1 MEEINALKRRIT
13 GEYCQV
19 IIYTQQGLAIDSC
32 NNLFNI
38 PKNTL
43 IQKLKNFE
51 SIDFQENGVNW
62 VANDLV
68 EIGSYQEDMK
78 YAKIMR
84 IGKVS
89 HIEAQLKSRLDIL
102 SVWLKSDIG
111 RQGENVDSP
120 SFRLL
125 KQYFQK
131 ITETSRAEPYEQVPF
146 KMEHVLDAI
155 HHCFGNL
162 LSTQHTTLELRT
174 NFSSKFLIG
183 NRMGLLNALL
193 QAIYKV
199 LDVSSF
205 GSVQVQFDFSL
216 KKSSLFVR
224 LKGGQVSDL
233 PETPMGWVL
242 NGLGLEYH
250 MDCQIVGYEDIASD
264 KLRLTS
270 AEFPYLFSITGGDST
285 LVEDILHTILD
296 QVSSDLVLLEKA
308 SENKKWEDLER
319 LTHKLKPNF
328 TSIERVDLAEMLQ
341 QMEEY
346 AIKKNQNRFTEIL
359 DTFLPVAIKSVEKL
373 KNYQL

>member
-32 NNLFNI
+32 NTLFNI

-131 ITETSRAEPYEQVPF
+131 ITEASRAEPYEQVPF
-146 KMEHVLDAI
+146 KIEHVLDAI

-162 LSTQHTTLELRT
+162 LSTQHTTLELKT

>member
-32 NNLFNI
+32 NTLFNI

-131 ITETSRAEPYEQVPF
+131 ITEASRAEPYEQVPF